1 VFFLKVGLDFMSKNK
16 LPTQSSSADVQ
27 DFLSKVAL
35 TPRTIN
41 SGRRGRIVFA
51 MDATASR
58 EASWDRASNLQG
70 EMFQET
76 ASKGGL
82 EIQLAYFRGFGEFR
96 VSPWTTESARLL
108 GLMTA
113 VSCRAGETQIKKILH
128 HVLTETKKH
137 HVDAL
142 IFIGDSIEEDI
153 DSLGVVAG
161 ELGLLGVPTFLF
173 QEGENQITEFGFR
186 QISKLTNGAYC
197 RLDVNSAKTLRELLR
212 AVANYA
218 VGGRLALEEM
228 AKKEGG
234 TALKIAKQL
243 SK

>member
-1 VFFLKVGLDFMSKNK
+1 MHNNK
-16 LPTQSSSADVQ
+16 LPKLSSNAEVSE
-27 DFLSKVAL
+27 FLSKVARA
-35 TPRTIN
+35 PRSMTSN
-41 SGRRGRIVFA
+41 KRGRLIFA

-58 EASWDRASNLQG
+58 EASWDRASNLQA

-96 VSPWTTESARLL
+96 ASPWATEAEKLL

-113 VSCRAGETQIKKILH
+113 VSCRAGETQIKKVLLH
-128 HVLTETKKH
+128 ALNETKKQS
-137 HVDAL
+137 VDAF

-153 DSLGVVAG
+153 DSLGAIAG
-161 ELGLLGVPTFLF
+161 ELGLLGVPAFIF
-173 QEGENQITEFGFR
+173 QEGDNQIAEFGFR

-197 RLDVNSAKTLRELLR
+197 RLDSSSAKVLRELLR

-218 VGGRLALEEM
+218 VGGRLMLENM
-228 AKKEGG
+228 AKEEGG
-234 TALKIAKQL
+234 AILQIAKQL

>member
-1 VFFLKVGLDFMSKNK
+1 MSKNK
-16 LPTQSSSADVQ
+16 LPAQSSSKEVQ
-27 DFLSKVAL
+27 EFLLKVASV
-35 TPRTIN
+35 PKMVASKN
-41 SGRRGRIVFA
+41 KGRIIFA

-76 ASKGGL
+76 ASRGGL
-82 EIQLAYFRGFGEFR
+82 EIQLAYFRGFGEFC
-96 VSPWTTESARLL
+96 VSSWTAKSENLL

-113 VSCRAGETQIKKILH
+113 VSCRAGETQIKKVLRH
-128 HVLTETKKH
+128 ALTETKKQ

-142 IFIGDSIEEDI
+142 IFIGDSVEEDI
-153 DSLGVVAG
+153 DNLGSVAG

-173 QEGENQITEFGFR
+173 QEGENEVTEFGFR
-186 QISKLTNGAYC
+186 QIAKLTNGAYC
-197 RLDVNSAKTLRELLR
+197 RLDINSANTLRELLR

-234 TALKIAKQL
+234 TVLQIAKQL

>member
-1 VFFLKVGLDFMSKNK
+1 MSNNK

-27 DFLSKVAL
+27 NFLLKVA
-35 TPRTIN
+35 RTSKTMT
-41 SGRRGRIVFA
+41 SGYGGRIIFA

-70 EMFQET
+70 EMFHE
-76 ASKGGL
+76 AALKGGL
-82 EIQLAYFRGFGEFR
+82 EIQLVYFRGFGEFQA
-96 VSPWTTESARLL
+96 SSWTTESEKLL

-113 VSCRAGETQIKKILH
+113 VSCRAGETQIKKVLR
-128 HVLTETKKH
+128 HVLTETKKQS
-137 HVDAL
+137 VDAL
-142 IFIGDSIEEDI
+142 IYIGDSIEEDI
-153 DSLGVVAG
+153 DGLGAVAG

-173 QEGENQITEFGFR
+173 QEGENQIAEFGFR

-197 RLDVNSAKTLRELLR
+197 RLDANSAKTLRELLR

-234 TALKIAKQL
+234 SILQIAKQL